1 MKTNINDVKNWLGSD
16 VSKQDLIELLT
27 EIANGDYSA
36 QELKKDVQDFALDNE
51 VSE

>member
-1 MKTNINDVKNWLGSD
+1 MKTNTNDVKNWLGSD

-36 QELKKDVQDFALDNE
+36 QELKQDIQDYTLNNE
-51 VSE
+51 VEE